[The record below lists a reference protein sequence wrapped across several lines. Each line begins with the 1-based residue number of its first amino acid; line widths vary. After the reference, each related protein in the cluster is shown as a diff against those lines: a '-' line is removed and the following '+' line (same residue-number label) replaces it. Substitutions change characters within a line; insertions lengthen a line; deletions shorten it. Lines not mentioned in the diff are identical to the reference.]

1 MNQRIQRF
9 AKLFRAIF
17 FATLVLSPVIVA
29 VLWLSGGEI
38 LLGDGGW
45 SMIVGLFT
53 NNTSLDVAHTPEM
66 PLAWDQRL
74 LGLGVDLIPLGVTMM
89 CLWWLVRLFTLYSMG
104 EIFTGTTVKYI
115 RRTGWTMLAGVVLMP
130 VHEALL
136 TMVLTMHNLPGER
149 LITVSIGSSD
159 IRDLLITGII
169 ILVSWIMDEGRKLRE
184 SDELTV

>member
-17 FATLVLSPVIVA
+17 FAILVLTPVVVA
-29 VLWLSGGEI
+29 GLWLSGGDI
-38 LLGDGGW
+38 MLGDRGW
-45 SMIVGLFT
+45 STIIGLAT
-53 NNTSLDVAHTPEM
+53 NDVNLDAAHAPSF
-66 PLAWDQRL
+66 PLAWDQRW
-74 LGLGVDLIPLGVTMM
+74 LGLAVDLIPLGVTML
-89 CLWWLVRLFTLYSMG
+89 CLWWLVRLFSLFSAG
-104 EIFTGTTVKYI
+104 EIFTGNTVKYI
-115 RRTGWTMLAGVVLMP
+115 RRTGWTMLAGVVVMP
-130 VHEALL
+130 FHEALL

-149 LITVSIGSSD
+149 LISVSLGAGD